1 MLRGVPVSFLLDE
14 SKFVNLREELINRGL
29 LDTSDNISEYSFL
42 PVVGIRVADLRYCSE
57 QIKYLTEFSDTELE
71 ELGLWYL
78 QSKYSVYTLNIM
90 LEEGT
95 RLKRY
100 YMTSGFVV
108 YDKES
113 DSYALFESENVALL
127 YETLQSG
134 LIYCYSYFFVNSNKK
149 KEMDTKKNSGYML
162 SYHSTSYKNSHG
174 IPVIRFIGEYVKNSR
189 YNGLYLNYVYGK
201 GFYIS
206 NLDTG
211 VIVWT
216 GIENDTNFALYKSP
230 TFYSVWRDVKL
241 SQELCQGCLGISQD
255 ELVENFAEIYFN
267 FIKLGNNY
275 ILLENNNVITNN
287 LMVPSDC
294 ECLIVASD
302 YKLSRFK
309 NVVLPANLKVL
320 ACRLQWGDK
329 AKHKGCTLYV
339 KKGSSSILLFDYLLQ
354 DKVYNDCSKTLKIN
368 EDVYEKMK
376 ELRKKLATV
385 DDILANIKIKTF
397 NSRIYL

>member
-1 MLRGVPVSFLLDE
+1 MISAVPISFVLDE

-29 LDTSDNISEYSFL
+29 LDTADNISEYSFL
-42 PVVGIRVADLRYCSE
+42 PVVGIRVADLSCCSE
-57 QIKYLTEFSDTELE
+57 QIKYLTEFSDNELNN
-71 ELGLWYL
+71 LGLWYL
-78 QSKYSVYTLNIM
+78 QSNYSVYTLNIM
-90 LEEGT
+90 IEEGE
-95 RLKRY
+95 RFKRY

-108 YDKES
+108 HDKES

-134 LIYCYSYFFVNSNKK
+134 LIYCYSYFFNPNKK
-149 KEMDTKKNSGYML
+149 KEMDTKKDSGYML
-162 SYHSTSYKNSHG
+162 NYHSTSYKNSHG
-174 IPVIRFIGEYVKNSR
+174 IPVIRFIGEYDKNSK

-201 GFYIS
+201 GFYVS

-230 TFYSVWRDVKL
+230 TFYSAWRDVKL

-267 FIKLGNNY
+267 FIKLGSTY
-275 ILLENNNVITNN
+275 ILLENNNVIADN
-287 LMVPSDC
+287 LTIPPDC
-294 ECLIVASD
+294 ECLIVTSD
-302 YKLSRFK
+302 YKLSKFK
-309 NVVLPANLKVL
+309 NIILLANLKVL
-320 ACRLQWGDK
+320 ACRLQRGDK
-329 AKHKGCTLYV
+329 TKHKGCTLYI
-339 KKGSSSILLFDYLLQ
+339 KKGSLSRLLFDYLLQ

-376 ELRKKLATV
+376 KLRKEISTV
-385 DDILANIKIKTF
+385 DDILASIKSLPIKIKL
-397 NSRIYL
+397 Y

>member
-1 MLRGVPVSFLLDE
+1 MLSAVPISFVLDE

-57 QIKYLTEFSDTELE
+57 QIKYLSEFSDNELKD
-71 ELGLWYL
+71 LGLWYL
-78 QSKYSVYTLNIM
+78 QSNYSVYTLNIM
-90 LEEGT
+90 LEEGA

-113 DSYALFESENVALL
+113 DSYALFESENLALL

-134 LIYCYSYFFVNSNKK
+134 LIYCYSYFFINSNKK
-149 KEMDTKKNSGYML
+149 KEMDTKKDSGYML
-162 SYHSTSYKNSHG
+162 NYHSTSYKDTHG
-174 IPVIRFIGEYVKNSR
+174 IPVIRFIGEYDANSK

-201 GFYIS
+201 GFYVS

-241 SQELCQGCLGISQD
+241 SQELCQGCMGISQD
-255 ELVENFAEIYFN
+255 ELVENFADIYFN
-267 FIKLGNNY
+267 FIKLGNTY
-275 ILLENNNVITNN
+275 VLLENNNVIADN
-287 LMVPSDC
+287 LTIPPDC

-302 YKLSRFK
+302 YKLSKFK
-309 NVVLPANLKVL
+309 NVILPTNLKVL
-320 ACRLQWGDK
+320 VCRLQRGDK
-329 AKHKGCTLYV
+329 IKHKGCTLYI
-339 KKGSSSILLFDYLLQ
+339 KKGSLSRLLFDYLLQ
-354 DKVYNDCSKTLKIN
+354 DKVYNDCSRTIKVY

-376 ELRKKLATV
+376 ELRKKLVTV
-385 DDILANIKIKTF
+385 DDILANIKSLPIK
-397 NSRIYL
+397 IKLY

>member
-1 MLRGVPVSFLLDE
+1 MLKAVPVSFVLDE
-14 SKFVNLREELINRGL
+14 SKFVNLREELINKGL
-29 LDTSDNISEYSFL
+29 LDTSDNVSEYSFL

-57 QIKYLTEFSDTELE
+57 QIKYLTEFSDTELNN
-71 ELGLWYL
+71 LGLWYL

-90 LEEGT
+90 LEEGS

-100 YMTSGFVV
+100 YMTSGFIV

-113 DSYALFESENVALL
+113 DSYSLFESENVALL

-149 KEMDTKKNSGYML
+149 KEMNTKKDSGYML
-162 SYHSTSYKNSHG
+162 SYHLTSYKNSHG
-174 IPVIRFIGEYVKNSR
+174 IPVVRFIGEYVKNSR

-255 ELVENFAEIYFN
+255 ELVENFADIYFN
-267 FIKLGNNY
+267 FIKLGNTY
-275 ILLENNNVITNN
+275 ILLENNNVIGDN
-287 LMVPSDC
+287 LTIPLAC
-294 ECLIVASD
+294 ECLIVASE
-302 YKLSRFK
+302 YKLSKFK

-339 KKGSSSILLFDYLLQ
+339 KKGSPSRLLFDYLLQ
-354 DKVYNDCSKTLKIN
+354 DKIYNDCSRTLKIN

-385 DDILANIKIKTF
+385 DDILANIKSLPIK
-397 NSRIYL
+397 IKLY